1 MEKYEPKI
9 HGQRNVSVTVL
20 HIDHTAIEQEM
31 VKTTWTLNSWNSS
44 FSPQS
49 VTLAPHVVY
58 WATDFMP
65 CTWIRFI
72 SLLEG
77 SLASLGDLEQGLVHS
92 FHPLILRSHLILT
105 FRLSDLSPLWQP
117 FVLPAPCSF
126 ISYLPSLTPIPI
138 SKFPKHFL
146 FSEKSTVGDVAVND
160 GQALRLATRRD
171 TNWPSMKR
179 V

>member
-9 HGQRNVSVTVL
+9 HGQRSVSVTVL
-20 HIDHTAIEQEM
+20 CIDIEQEM
-31 VKTTWTLNSWNSS
+31 VKTTRTLNSWNSS
-44 FSPQS
+44 LSPQS
-49 VTLAPHVVY
+49 VTLAPHVAY

-77 SLASLGDLEQGLVHS
+77 SLASFGDLEQGLVHS

-105 FRLSDLSPLWQP
+105 SHLSDLSPLWQP
-117 FVLPAPCSF
+117 FALPVPRSF
-126 ISYLPSLTPIPI
+126 ISYLPSPTP
-138 SKFPKHFL
+138 SQFPNFQSIF
-146 FSEKSTVGDVAVND
+146 FSQKKSTVGDVAVND